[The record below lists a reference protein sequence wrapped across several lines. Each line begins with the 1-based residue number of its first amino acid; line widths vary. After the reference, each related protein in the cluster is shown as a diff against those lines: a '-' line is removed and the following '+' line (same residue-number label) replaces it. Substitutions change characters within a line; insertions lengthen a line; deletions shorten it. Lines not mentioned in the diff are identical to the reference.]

1 MAKKKRLTNKEKQA
15 RADFKKRMQEQG
27 VLPQDK
33 PKLNRKKFIEEARTE
48 WNGRSNDCYIWEHYL
63 MEAISYMLCQRE
75 GMSSR
80 ASLEA
85 VGVAKVLKLAMRLRE
100 FSEELKAKG
109 EHEYKLA
116 DQYNYIKDI
125 LDA

>member
-27 VLPQDK
+27 VLPPDK
-33 PKLNRKKFIEEARTE
+33 PKLNRKKFIEDAQCE
-48 WNGRSNDCYIWEHYL
+48 WNNRDKECFVWDVYL
-63 MEAISYMLCQRE
+63 MQAMSYMLGHVEKGGRV
-75 GMSSR
+75 SP
-80 ASLEA
+80 EA
-85 VGVAKVLKLAMRLRE
+85 VGAAKVLKLAMRLRE

-109 EHEYKLA
+109 EHKYKLT

>member
-27 VLPQDK
+27 ILPQDK

-48 WNGRSNDCYIWEHYL
+48 WNGRSSDCYIWEHYL

-85 VGVAKVLKLAMRLRE
+85 VGTAKVLKLAMRLRE

-109 EHEYKLA
+109 EQEYKLA

>member
-1 MAKKKRLTNKEKQA
+1 MAKKKKLTNREKKD
-15 RADFKKRMQEQG
+15 RAEFKKQMQEKG
-27 VLPQDK
+27 ILPPDK
-33 PKLNRKKFIEEARTE
+33 PKLNRKKFIEEAREE
-48 WNGRSNDCYIWEHYL
+48 WNGRDSECYIWEKYL
-63 MEAISYMLCQRE
+63 MVAMSYMLMQRE

-85 VGVAKVLKLAMRLRE
+85 VGVAKVLKVAIRLRE
-100 FSEELKAKG
+100 FSKMVREKG
-109 EHEYKLA
+109 ENEYKLT

>member
-15 RADFKKRMQEQG
+15 RADFKKRMQEKG
-27 VLPQDK
+27 VLPPDK
-33 PKLNRKKFIEEARTE
+33 PKLNRKKFIEDAQCE
-48 WNGRSNDCYIWEHYL
+48 WNNRDKECFVWDVYL
-63 MEAISYMLCQRE
+63 MQAMSYMLGHVEKGGRV
-75 GMSSR
+75 SP
-80 ASLEA
+80 EA
-85 VGVAKVLKLAMRLRE
+85 VGAAKVLKLAMRLRE

-109 EHEYKLA
+109 EHEYKLT

>member
-1 MAKKKRLTNKEKQA
+1 MAKKKRLTNKERLA

-27 VLPQDK
+27 ILPPDK

-63 MEAISYMLCQRE
+63 MEAVSYILCQRE

-85 VGVAKVLKLAMRLRE
+85 VGAAKVLKLAMRLRE

-116 DQYNYIKDI
+116 NQYNYIKDI